1 MSVLQVRIIGEAEK
15 NRVLTELAEQHSKE
29 RLTKESFQVDLV
41 KWTGDNSCL
50 YICMSSPRTVCPL
63 CSSEHL

>member
-1 MSVLQVRIIGEAEK
+1 MSVLQVGIIGEAEN

-41 KWTGDNSCL
+41 KW
-50 YICMSSPRTVCPL
+50 R
-63 CSSEHL
+63 